1 MNDCETCAYYSYD
14 EEWDS
19 MFVKWILM
27 KMNTVVLSRDITEN
41 ALITETVMNTRSPV
55 NSDQSLLYAD
65 FCAGYRYIQMSGA
78 VQ

>member
-1 MNDCETCAYYSYD
+1 MTRNGIH
-14 EEWDS
+14 

-65 FCAGYRYIQMSGA
+65 FCAGYRYIQVSGS